1 MNNIFENREYEVP
14 RMSVIRLE
22 MEDVIT
28 ISNFDNWEISDE
40 DMF

>member
-1 MNNIFENREYEVP
+1 MKKFDRDYEVP

-28 ISNFDNWEISDE
+28 ISNIDNWEVSDE
-40 DMF
+40 DTF